1 MTDASNQLVLE
12 IIELEDGELAIRN
25 PENTEEEPIL
35 RVNFSDELKEKLD
48 DQCLDVA
55 RVMLTAGI
63 QMVAEA
69 GVQLSEQ
76 SAEPDFTEDE
86 NPTIH

>member
-1 MTDASNQLVLE
+1 MTDARDQLVLE
-12 IIELEDGELAIRN
+12 IIELEGGELAIRN
-25 PENTEEEPIL
+25 PENTDQEPIL
-35 RVNFSDELKEKLD
+35 KVNFSDELKEKLD

-69 GVQLSEQ
+69 GVELGEQ
-76 SAEPDFTEDE
+76 NAEPEGDE